1 MKKRCNIYIDEE
13 NVNFLHEKNIN
24 ISKLTN
30 DLLSFYIDLL
40 NMSENEMVKIREKLN
55 DEIMD
60 KTMKLTIIDKR
71 LLELADEVGE

>member
-13 NVNFLHEKNIN
+13 NVDFLHEKNIN